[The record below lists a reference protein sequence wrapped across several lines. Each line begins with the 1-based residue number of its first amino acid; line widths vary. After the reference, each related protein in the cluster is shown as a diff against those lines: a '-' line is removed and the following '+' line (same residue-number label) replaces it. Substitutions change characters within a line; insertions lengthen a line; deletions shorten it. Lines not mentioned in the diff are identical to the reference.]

1 MRSSNRIS
9 FSDHFISDPHLERSW
24 GGVFYHPAFIEP
36 ACEVLKLEGNTA
48 YVTCDENQIGATN
61 LVRRNRFPFRIS
73 SLPLLFQYFGPILF
87 DLSRNAFVLEALDEF
102 LSNSCDFAYLSFP
115 PDIGSLDGLT
125 NWKIIPNV
133 TLALKEDGLKRWGA
147 DFKDDVKNK
156 IRKATREKVEII
168 ESDNLPRELW
178 KTAYGRR
185 GMQPPISSVAL
196 SIWCEKLVGAS
207 LLRIFTA
214 RIRGEDIAFRGELIY
229 GKFAYDWIAGSSPAF
244 HSSGANQLL
253 MAEIGKE
260 LSALGIST
268 WDMVGGEIPSI
279 ADFKRSFGA
288 VDVPYFQASRAFGI
302 KGKAFELL
310 RKIRHGR

>member
-1 MRSSNRIS
+1 LRSSNKIS
-9 FSDHFISDPHLERSW
+9 FGDHLLSDPRLERTW

-36 ACEVLKLEGNTA
+36 ACKLLRLEGNPA
-48 YVTCDENQIGATN
+48 YITCDENQIGAIN
-61 LVRRNRFPFRIS
+61 LIRGKRPLFRIA

-87 DLSRNAFVLEALDEF
+87 NSSQTSSILGALDEY

-115 PDIGSLDGLT
+115 PDVSSFDELT
-125 NWKIIPNV
+125 NWKIIPNI
-133 TLALKEDGLKRWGA
+133 TLVIRGDGLKRWGA

-156 IRKATREKVEII
+156 IRKAAREKIEIV
-168 ESDNLPRELW
+168 ESDRLPRELW
-178 KTAYGRR
+178 ETAYARR
-185 GMQPPISSVAL
+185 GMKPPISSEAL
-196 SIWCEKLVGAS
+196 DIWCEKLVSES
-207 LLRIFTA
+207 LLRILVA
-214 RIRGEDIAFRGELIY
+214 RIGGEDIAFRGELIY

-253 MAEIGKE
+253 VAEIGKE

-268 WDMVGGEIPSI
+268 WDMVGGEIQSI

-288 VDVPYFQASRAFGI
+288 VEVPYFQASRAFGI

-310 RKIRHGR
+310 RKLKNG

>member
-9 FSDHFISDPHLERSW
+9 FSDHLLSDSRLERSW
-24 GGVFYHPAFIEP
+24 GGVFSHPAFIEP
-36 ACEVLKLEGNTA
+36 ARKILRLDGNPG
-48 YVTCDENQIGATN
+48 YITCDENQVGAIN
-61 LVRRNRFPFRIS
+61 LLRGKRPPFRIA
-73 SLPLLFQYFGPILF
+73 SLPLLFQYFGPIFFNLPQTISI
-87 DLSRNAFVLEALDEF
+87 LGALDEY

-115 PDIGSLDGLT
+115 PDIGSVDELT

-133 TLALKEDGLKRWGA
+133 TLVLKEDGLRRWGT

-156 IRKATREKVEII
+156 IRKAGREKVEIV
-168 ESDNLPRELW
+168 ESNHLPRELW
-178 KTAYGRR
+178 KTAYTRR
-185 GMQPPISSVAL
+185 AMKPPISSEAL
-196 SIWCEKLVGAS
+196 GIWCEKLMNAS
-207 LLRIFTA
+207 LLRIFVA
-214 RIRGEDIAFRGELIY
+214 RIGGEDIAFRGELIY
-229 GKFAYDWIAGSSPAF
+229 GKFAYDWIAGSSPVF

-260 LSALGIST
+260 LSTLGISI

-288 VDVPYFQASRAFGI
+288 VDVQYFQASRAFGI
-302 KGKAFELL
+302 KGRAYELL